1 MNIKQTVGHAIG
13 RSKIFF
19 KKNGMNIGYYASIVG
34 LVAGTA
40 LLIKKT
46 FSFEDEIN
54 EQAAKILEKKLKSNP
69 NISGKDIPLTKK
81 EEKIVGI
88 KATVKTYWLPTTI
101 YIASLVGN
109 CLIFNKQRNR
119 IAGLSVALNG
129 MTAAYNGVLQKIK
142 SEMGEDAYNHFKFGT
157 EKKEFIT
164 RDGKDE
170 KIEVKQKMPDQFDG
184 GDPYVVE
191 FSKSTSGKWD
201 RYNPAN
207 NWATYMSL
215 EDQLGIRLSSRSYI
229 TNLEILNAFDIH
241 PRNDYEKRLWETYAI
256 TGYRIPFKDE
266 REKAWDEGRIVLP
279 NLINYT
285 LGVNHLKNIC
295 EDTYELTHMKAYP
308 IQLGSTFLFKD
319 PRLFDNLPR

>member
-1 MNIKQTVGHAIG
+1 
-13 RSKIFF
+13 
-19 KKNGMNIGYYASIVG
+19 MNIGYYTSIIG
-34 LVAGTA
+34 LVASTA

-54 EQAAKILEKKLKSNP
+54 DQAAKILEKKLKSNP

-81 EEKIVGI
+81 EEKIAGI

-170 KIEVKQKMPDQFDG
+170 KIELKETLPEKPANS
-184 GDPYVVE
+184 DPFTVY
-191 FSKSTSGKWD
+191 FSGESSTKWD
-201 RYNPAN
+201 RKNYAENFL
-207 NWATYMSL
+207 TVDSV
-215 EDQLGIRLSSRSYI
+215 ESQLGIRELYHGYI
-229 TNLEILNAFDIH
+229 SNLEILNALDMH
-241 PRNDYEKRLWETYAI
+241 PTTEAEKELWELFAI
-256 TGYRIPFKDE
+256 TGYRLPFKGE
-266 REKAWDEGRIVLP
+266 PTTSL
-279 NLINYT
+279 LQNYS
-285 LGVNHLKNIC
+285 LGIKEFKKFCDVKGIPLRSVKSI
-295 EDTYELTHMKAYP
+295 P
-308 IQLGSTFLFKD
+308 IKLGQTFLFRDKKI
-319 PRLFDNLPR
+319 FDNLPM